1 MKWSGTEGERLNG
14 GMCVCVCGGGG
25 GGVRKGIK
33 YLSKYCIGG
42 IN

>member
-1 MKWSGTEGERLNG
+1 
-14 GMCVCVCGGGG
+14 MCVCGGGGGGGG

-33 YLSKYCIGG
+33 YLSKDCIGG